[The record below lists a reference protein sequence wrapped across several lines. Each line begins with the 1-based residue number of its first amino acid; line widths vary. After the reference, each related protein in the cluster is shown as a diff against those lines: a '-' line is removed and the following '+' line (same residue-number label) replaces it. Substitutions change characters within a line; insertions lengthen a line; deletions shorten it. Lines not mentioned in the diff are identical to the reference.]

1 MLWSLI
7 LSLLCIWISAYSIF
21 LTLHLHLKLTFS
33 LPFYSFKTL
42 IELLSYFV
50 GQTNAQ
56 ISRITEELSEKS
68 EELVRYQEEIS
79 SLLSQIVDL
88 QHKLKEVRKCWWSM
102 HACMHAHTS
111 RCVCL
116 QWVKIDFQGGDYI
129 TVAVSG
135 KYGRGS
141 TLSRKSAK
149 KIIDTFLCFQH
160 VIEKEE
166 LKLHLQASKD
176 AQRQLTA
183 EVLKVHV
190 YVCVCNRIQ
199 EK

>member
-1 MLWSLI
+1 
-7 LSLLCIWISAYSIF
+7 
-21 LTLHLHLKLTFS
+21 
-33 LPFYSFKTL
+33 
-42 IELLSYFV
+42 
-50 GQTNAQ
+50 
-56 ISRITEELSEKS
+56 
-68 EELVRYQEEIS
+68 
-79 SLLSQIVDL
+79 
-88 QHKLKEVRKCWWSM
+88 M

-116 QWVKIDFQGGDYI
+116 QWVKIDLQGGDYI
-129 TVAVSG
+129 TVTVSG

-183 EVLKVHV
+183 ELHELQDRNAECLGMLHESQEEVKMLRSRASSVACLCHPQDSLAAEIEGTMRKELSQVDESLLSKQKSQQKRV
-190 YVCVCNRIQ
+190 FDTVRVANVTRGRSSFPAPLLIPGSNRSSVVMTAKPFQ
-199 EK
+199 SG

>member
-1 MLWSLI
+1 MIFSGFWVCGVF
-7 LSLLCIWISAYSIF
+7 LSWIGKKLSTKF
-21 LTLHLHLKLTFS
+21 LFC
-33 LPFYSFKTL
+33 
-42 IELLSYFV
+42 FV

-88 QHKLKEVRKCWWSM
+88 QHKLKEVRECWWRVYAHVCM
-102 HACMHAHTS
+102 GGCACQCFTASKNWLASQGLYTAEEWLFKESVAENELSPGNLMRKLWTS
-111 RCVCL
+111 
-116 QWVKIDFQGGDYI
+116 
-129 TVAVSG
+129 
-135 KYGRGS
+135 
-141 TLSRKSAK
+141 
-149 KIIDTFLCFQH
+149 FLCFQH

-183 EVLKVHV
+183 EVFKASISIDLDKRLK
-190 YVCVCNRIQ
+190 
-199 EK
+199 